1 MSEHH
6 GVVYTKDW
14 VVGLILDIAGYT
26 TEKRLWDAIVVEPS
40 CGHGSFL
47 KEIVHRLLITA
58 QRDHMLD
65 KETLMKCVNSFDLDA
80 ESVSI
85 CREIAAEELCVFGVS
100 KSDAIEI
107 AEEWIKC
114 DDYLLHDT
122 IPADYVIGNPPYL
135 RASDI
140 PADSREK
147 YVSQLSTMTKGCDIF
162 VGFFQKGL
170 ESLRNTN
177 GVLCYICA
185 DRWMQNQYGRNLRG
199 LISDKYHIDTFI
211 RMHDVD
217 AFETEVSAY
226 PAITPKP

>member
-26 TEKRLWDAIVVEPS
+26 TEKILWDAIVVEPS

-47 KEIVHRLLITA
+47 K
-58 QRDHMLD
+58 
-65 KETLMKCVNSFDLDA
+65 
-80 ESVSI
+80 VSI

-177 GVLCYICA
+177 GVL
-185 DRWMQNQYGRNLRG
+185 
-199 LISDKYHIDTFI
+199 
-211 RMHDVD
+211 
-217 AFETEVSAY
+217 
-226 PAITPKP
+226 